1 MNCNTFKSH
10 DAQRHVEHGVLMFL
24 PYNGE
29 DTLLKFAPL
38 SLCNIGIPSLTILL
52 PFQKFLLN
60 QSINVL
66 LDPTHF
72 QRPPTPRR
80 FDCLCHQLCV
90 TDPLPCL
97 QDSYNGCLR
106 LIIPVRCDPF
116 MSLFVLCRRL
126 LELYRVDLDA
136 VFRVDKRCIERECIG
151 RTDFT

>member
-72 QRPPTPRR
+72 QRPPTP
-80 FDCLCHQLCV
+80 
-90 TDPLPCL
+90 CL